1 MAAACPAM
9 AAAEDV
15 PAAVPMPAA
24 VAPEPDTS
32 EAAPPEI
39 VVTAERT
46 NVTLQKTNLSVTA
59 VTADTLAKSNITEI
73 TGLNGAVPGLVVAK
87 SGGGERQISIRGIGS
102 ETPEN
107 PQTQPG
113 VSVHVDG
120 VYIFNSIA
128 ANAAFIDV
136 AQVEVLRG
144 PQGTMYGQGSTGG
157 TINIVSK
164 QPELGKWTGNV
175 DAGYGNYNLVKTDG
189 ALNVPIGDTIAIR
202 GAIQYYNHDG
212 YAKATKVA
220 GQPDYQLDNAND
232 LGGKLSLKW
241 QPADNVSLLLSTI
254 QYRGDANAPAQKN
267 ILDPEPDPRV
277 LTQDYPGKSYIRT
290 QLYYGV
296 LKFDMGPVVFNSI
309 TGYQK
314 LRSIQSWDGDGLDTD
329 LFYALTNGQAP
340 GAGVKYDH
348 IATWTQNTES
358 WTQEYN
364 LASNTDGRLRWIVG
378 GVYLHSTNNSYINEF
393 RSNEGNGLNAALPV
407 SAAYNDPL
415 VKTITYAELS
425 AVTREA
431 YAGYAQ
437 GTYKLTDRLS
447 FTAGIRYNHDTYS
460 GVSASQ
466 SGPTSSNTSGAYLQP
481 KPGVGT
487 STNRVTG
494 KAALNYDITG
504 TSMVYAS
511 YTRGFKPGG
520 INSSAAVGNSSY
532 TIFGFKDGTKPTFK
546 PEELDSF
553 EIGSKNRFF
562 NNTLQLNASGFFYL
576 YHNMQFLEEDAVL
589 FGNGVSNAPEAQV
602 LGAEIEADW
611 HPTRHLRFEG
621 SLSLLHSE
629 FTSDYYALDPTKA
642 RNAQIAAGYAGVG
655 GFYSNFYLATLA
667 REAARVNINGNKLPK
682 MPTVQGSVAASWT
695 GEVGPGEFT
704 ARAQYIYRGGYNS
717 RVFADPVADK
727 TPNYSQVNL
736 FANYDFA
743 NSGFHASVTV
753 TNLFDEAGVNSRFT
767 DPYGSGQVSNT
778 YIPPRQ
784 AIFSLGYRF

>member
-1 MAAACPAM
+1 MAAACPGV
-9 AAAEDV
+9 AAAADA
-15 PAAVPMPAA
+15 PAAAAAPAPAA
-24 VAPEPDTS
+24 EPDPADATTPS
-32 EAAPPEI
+32 TDI
-39 VVTAERT
+39 IVTAERT
-46 NVTLQKTNLSVTA
+46 HTTLQKAALSVTA

-102 ETPEN
+102 ESPEN
-107 PQTQPG
+107 PNTQPG

-202 GAIQYYNHDG
+202 GAIQYYKHDG
-212 YAKATKVA
+212 YAKATQVA
-220 GQPDYQLDNAND
+220 GQPNYQLDNAND
-232 LGGKLSLKW
+232 LGGKLAIKW
-241 QPADNVSLLLSTI
+241 QPTDNVSLLLSTI
-254 QYRGDANAPAQKN
+254 QYRGDSNAPAQKN

-314 LRSIQSWDGDGLDTD
+314 LRSVQSWDGDGLDAA
-329 LFYALTNGQAP
+329 LFSANTGL
-340 GAGVKYDH
+340 KYDH

-364 LASNTDGRLRWIVG
+364 LASNTEGRLRWIVG
-378 GVYLHSTNNSYINEF
+378 GVYLHSTNNSYINEY
-393 RSNEGNGLNAALPV
+393 RSDTGNGLDAPLPV
-407 SAAYNDPL
+407 SAAYNNPL
-415 VKTITYAELS
+415 VSALTYAELS
-425 AVTREA
+425 AITREA

-437 GTYKLTDRLS
+437 GTYKVTDALS

-460 GVSASQ
+460 GVSDSL
-466 SGPTSSNTSGAYLQP
+466 SGGSVTHASGAYLQP
-481 KPGVGT
+481 QTSIGT
-487 STNRVTG
+487 STNRLTG
-494 KAALNYDITG
+494 KAALDYDLTESNMI
-504 TSMVYAS
+504 YAS

-520 INSSAAVGNSSY
+520 INSAASIGNSSY
-532 TIFGFKDGTKPTFK
+532 TIFGFKDGVKPTFK

-562 NNTLQLNASGFFYL
+562 NNTLQINASGFFYL

-589 FGNGVSNAPEAQV
+589 FGSGISNAPEAQV

-611 HPTRHLRFEG
+611 HATRHLRFEG

-629 FTSDYYALDPTKA
+629 FTSDYYALDPTAA
-642 RNAQIAAGYAGVG
+642 RNAQNAAGYAGTG

-667 REAARVNINGNKLPK
+667 REAARVNIKGNKLPK
-682 MPTVQGSVAASWT
+682 MPTAQGSVAVSWT

-767 DPYGSGQVSNT
+767 DPYGSGQVSDT

-784 AIFSLGYRF
+784 AIFSVGYKF